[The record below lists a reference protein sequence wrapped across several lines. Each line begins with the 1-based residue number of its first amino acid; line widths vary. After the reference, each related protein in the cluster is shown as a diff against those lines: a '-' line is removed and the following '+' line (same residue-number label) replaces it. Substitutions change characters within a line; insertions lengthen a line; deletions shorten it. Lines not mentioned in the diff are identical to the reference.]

1 MRKYLILL
9 FCFFSFVCQAQK
21 VNWAKLESL
30 QSDKILLS
38 GARKP
43 TKVLLL
49 GTFHFAY
56 PQADAHKTDAKNFV
70 DVLSHQRQVEL
81 QELADVIKRFQP
93 TRIYVESFKQ
103 DYHDSLYSAYLKNN
117 YKLGSNEVHQIGY
130 RVARQMNHSK
140 IYTVDASPFTQ
151 ENYKRFPWIDSMW
164 RIQSPVDSV
173 RDKYWGK
180 MYEKLYNAGD
190 SIETTLTM
198 LENFLLMAEP
208 STLNRMHGHYLAAG
222 FNTKDNN
229 GPDLLS
235 MWWYNRNLRIFNN
248 ILKTAPTGE
257 DRIVVLFGNGH
268 MPILKHCF
276 QSSPE
281 FEVVELKSLVK

>member
-1 MRKYLILL
+1 MKKYLIFLICFTSF
-9 FCFFSFVCQAQK
+9 FCRAQK
-21 VNWAKLESL
+21 VNWTKLESL
-30 QSDKILLS
+30 QSDRILLS
-38 GARKP
+38 GDRKP

-70 DVLSHQRQVEL
+70 DVLSPQRQAEL
-81 QELADVIKRFQP
+81 QELAEVIKRFQP

-103 DYHDSLYSAYLKNN
+103 DYHDSLFAAYLKNN
-117 YKLGSNEVHQIGY
+117 YKLGSNEVYQIGY
-130 RVARQMNHSK
+130 RIARQMNHPK
-140 IYTVDASPFTQ
+140 IYTVDAMPFTQ

-164 RIQSPVDSV
+164 RINSPVDSL
-173 RDKYWGK
+173 RDKYWSK
-180 MYEKLYNAGD
+180 MYEKLYNTGD
-190 SIETTLTM
+190 SIQTTLTM

-208 STLNRMHGHYLAAG
+208 STLNRMHGHYLSSG
-222 FNTKDNN
+222 FNTNDNR
-229 GPDLLS
+229 GADLLS
-235 MWWYNRNLRIFNN
+235 MWWYNRNLRIYNN
-248 ILKTAPTGE
+248 ILKTQPGAQ

-281 FEVVELKSLVK
+281 FQVVELKSLVK